1 MLDCYRTIRFV
12 LSLVNEL
19 RILKQGAL
27 FEKMTMSIEIERL
40 VVGDEFQRIN
50 EEDDWRVFLTY
61 TCEAEKG
68 VSWSITGENRNL
80 EFIRRG
86 CWRLVDVGSR

>member
-1 MLDCYRTIRFV
+1 
-12 LSLVNEL
+12 
-19 RILKQGAL
+19 
-27 FEKMTMSIEIERL
+27 MSIEIERL
-40 VVGDEFQRIN
+40 VVDDEFQRIN

-80 EFIRRG
+80 KFIRR
-86 CWRLVDVGSR
+86 